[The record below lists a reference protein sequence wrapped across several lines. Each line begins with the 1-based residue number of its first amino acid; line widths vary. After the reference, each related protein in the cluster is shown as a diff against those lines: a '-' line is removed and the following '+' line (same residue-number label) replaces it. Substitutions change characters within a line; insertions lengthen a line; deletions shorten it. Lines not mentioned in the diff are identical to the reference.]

1 MQIHTETNMHMFI
14 GGLSSL
20 PQVQTRCQ
28 EAEQRSASS
37 VQWKLISSGQRVDGR
52 ENRILFLR
60 ACSYFCLVFCFYLF
74 ACFWRQVLTLAQAG
88 LKLMIPLSPPPDR
101 LKFCVTLLGLLGVFL
116 IMGCHKTCCLRG
128 PSSLAHPLCLKGSV

>member
-1 MQIHTETNMHMFI
+1 MGLFI
-14 GGLSSL
+14 FLFGF
-20 PQVQTRCQ
+20 
-28 EAEQRSASS
+28 
-37 VQWKLISSGQRVDGR
+37 
-52 ENRILFLR
+52 LFL
-60 ACSYFCLVFCFYLF
+60 FVCLLLETSSHSV
-74 ACFWRQVLTLAQAG
+74 AQAG